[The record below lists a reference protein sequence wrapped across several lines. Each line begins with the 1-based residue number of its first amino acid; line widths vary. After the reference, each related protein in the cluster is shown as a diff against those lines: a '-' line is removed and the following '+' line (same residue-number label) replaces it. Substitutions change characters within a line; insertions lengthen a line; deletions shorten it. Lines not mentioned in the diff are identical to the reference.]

1 MMERRNSDRVLMPK
15 LMIRETNGDYFFTLR
30 AVNLSEE
37 GLFLENKF
45 CGPSHEAF
53 SKLSFTLPN
62 GKMIH
67 NVTARI
73 VREDKTSEKRGCAYE
88 FLKISEH
95 DRMELK
101 KFFHERLL
109 KGTA

>member
-1 MMERRNSDRVLMPK
+1 MMERRNSDRLMMPK

-30 AVNLSEE
+30 ALNLSEE

-62 GKMIH
+62 GKMIS
-67 NVTARI
+67 NITARI
-73 VREDKTSEKRGCAYE
+73 VREEKNGDKRGCAYE

-101 KFFHERLL
+101 RFFAEALL